1 MITKEKNIKK
11 INGTIT
17 SPKGFY
23 ASGVHSG
30 LRYKRKDLGVIY
42 SDKPSSVAAVYTQN
56 LFPAAPIGITKQS
69 IAYSNTLQAVLV
81 NSGCANACTG
91 KQGENDAYQMRA
103 MCAEHFDLPEYLVAI
118 ASTGV
123 IGEYLKMDMIAKGVK
138 ELKVGNKMEDG
149 EDFGHAILTTDTVSK
164 HTCYEVL
171 VNGKIIT
178 IAGTAK
184 GSGMIHPNM
193 ATMLS
198 FITTDATVSSGQLQD
213 LLKNVT
219 DKTFNQITVDGD
231 TSTNDMV
238 LVMANGSVEHEELTI
253 HHPDWEHFALAFQ
266 LVCEELAKKIARD
279 GEGATKLIEVNVN
292 GASNTQMA
300 NQIAKTI
307 VGSNLVKTAVYGQDA
322 NWGRIIG
329 AIGYSGLKGEFNQID
344 IAINGVTVLYN
355 SKPVAFDEDEAKTA
369 LQNEIVY
376 IDVHLHDGDCVGTAW
391 GCDLTYDYV
400 KINASYRT

>member
-17 SPKGFY
+17 SPNGFY
-23 ASGVHSG
+23 ASGVHAG
-30 LRYKRKDLGVIY
+30 LRYKRKDLGLIY
-42 SDKPSSVAAVYTQN
+42 SEKPASVAAVYTLN
-56 LFPAAPIGITKQS
+56 LFPAAPIAITKKS
-69 IAYSNTLQAVLV
+69 ISYSNKLQAVLV

-91 KQGENDAYQMRA
+91 KKGEDDAYLMRSW
-103 MCAEHFDLPEYLVAI
+103 CAEHLNLPEHLVAI

-123 IGEYLKMDMIAKGVK
+123 IGEYLKMDR
-138 ELKVGNKMEDG
+138 LKSGIDKLTLGNKLEDG
-149 EDFGHAILTTDTVSK
+149 EDFGHAILTTDTVIK
-164 HTCYEVL
+164 TTCYEVL
-171 VNGKIIT
+171 IDGKIVT
-178 IAGTAK
+178 IAGSAK

-193 ATMLS
+193 ATMLG
-198 FITTDATVSSGQLQD
+198 FVTTDATISSGQLQT
-213 LLKNVT
+213 LLKEVT

-238 LVMANGSVEHEELTI
+238 LVMANGAVEHEELTES
-253 HHPDWEHFALAFQ
+253 HPDWANFVTAFQ
-266 LVCEELAKKIARD
+266 LVCEDLAKKIARD

-292 GASNTQMA
+292 GASSQKNA

-307 VGSNLVKTAVYGQDA
+307 VGSNLVKTAVYGEDA

-329 AIGYSGLKGEFNQID
+329 AIGYSGVEGNFNQID
-344 IAINGVTVLYN
+344 ISINGVTVLFG
-355 SKPVAFDEDEAKTA
+355 SKPVEFNEEEAKIA
-369 LQNEIVY
+369 LKNEIIY
-376 IDVHLHDGDCVGTAW
+376 IDVHLHEGDALGTAW

>member
-17 SPKGFY
+17 SPNGFY
-23 ASGVHSG
+23 ASGVHAG
-30 LRYKRKDLGVIY
+30 LRYKRKDLGLIY
-42 SDKPSSVAAVYTQN
+42 SEKPASVAAVYTLN
-56 LFPAAPIGITKQS
+56 LFPAAPIAITKKS
-69 IAYSNTLQAVLV
+69 IAYSNKLQAVLV

-91 KQGENDAYQMRA
+91 KKGEEDAYLMRSW
-103 MCAEHFDLPEYLVAI
+103 CAEHLNLPEHLVAI

-123 IGEYLKMDMIAKGVK
+123 IGEYLKMDR
-138 ELKVGNKMEDG
+138 LKSGIDKLTLGNKSEDG
-149 EDFGHAILTTDTVSK
+149 GDFGHAILTTDTVIK
-164 HTCYEVL
+164 TTCYEVL
-171 VNGKIIT
+171 IDGKVVT
-178 IAGTAK
+178 IAGSAK

-193 ATMLS
+193 ATMLG
-198 FITTDATVSSGQLQD
+198 FVTTDATISSGQLQS
-213 LLKNVT
+213 LLKEVT

-238 LVMANGSVEHEELTI
+238 LVMANGAVEHEELTES
-253 HHPDWEHFALAFQ
+253 HPDWANFVAAFQ
-266 LVCEELAKKIARD
+266 LVCEDLAKKIARD

-292 GASNTQMA
+292 GASSQKNA

-307 VGSNLVKTAVYGQDA
+307 VGSNLVKTAVYGEDA

-329 AIGYSGLKGEFNQID
+329 AIGYSGVEGNFNQID
-344 IAINGVTVLYN
+344 ISINGVTVLFG
-355 SKPVAFDEDEAKTA
+355 SKPVEFNEEEAKIA
-369 LQNEIVY
+369 LKNEIIY
-376 IDVHLHDGDCVGTAW
+376 IDVHLHEGDALGTAW

>member
-1 MITKEKNIKK
+1 MITQDINIKK
-11 INGTIT
+11 VVGTIT

-23 ASGVHSG
+23 AAGVHAG

-42 SDKPSSVAAVYTQN
+42 SNKPASAAAVYTQN
-56 LFPAAPIGITKQS
+56 LFPAAPISITKQS
-69 IAYSNTLQAVLV
+69 IAYSKKLQAVLV

-91 KQGENDAYQMRA
+91 KKGEDDAYLMRSL
-103 MCAEHFDLPEYLVAI
+103 CAEHLQLPEHLVAI

-123 IGEYLKMDMIAKGVK
+123 IGEYLKMDLLEKGIK
-138 ELKVGNKMEDG
+138 LLTVGDKSVDG
-149 EDFGHAILTTDTVSK
+149 EDFGHAILTTDTVTK
-164 HTCYEVL
+164 HSCYEVSID
-171 VNGKIIT
+171 GKIVT

-198 FITTDATVSSGQLQD
+198 FITTDANISSNHLQL
-213 LLKNVT
+213 LLKDVT

-238 LVMANGSVEHEELTI
+238 LVMANGSAENLELI
-253 HHPDWEHFALAFQ
+253 PKHPDWLKFAAAFH
-266 LVCEELAKKIARD
+266 LVCEELAKQIARD

-292 GASNTQMA
+292 GAPNKKIA

-307 VGSNLVKTAVYGQDA
+307 VGSNLVKTAVYGEDA

-329 AIGYSGLKGEFNQID
+329 AIGYSGLKGEYNQID
-344 IAINGVTVLYN
+344 ISINGVTVLFN
-355 SKPVAFDEDEAKTA
+355 SKPVSFNEEEAKNA
-369 LQNEIVY
+369 LKNEIVY
-376 IDVHLHDGDCVGTAW
+376 IDVHLHDGDSTGTAW
-391 GCDLTYDYV
+391 GCDLTYDYI